1 MQGVSVTENNDNIR
15 IKISIQFQ
23 RVGGGIFVWIQD
35 HGSCDHS
42 FISLLNKYLFGSRGF
57 LLVIFTCSYYM
68 VPFNFYSYLSFA
80 RNYECVVVPS
90 LRNPGENLLVACTP
104 WLTYIYWS
112 IYSTNNTCP
121 QHSEFIL
128 KFYQRNIV

>member
-23 RVGGGIFVWIQD
+23 RVGGWGRIFVWIQD

-68 VPFNFYSYLSFA
+68 VPFNFYSFLSFA
-80 RNYECVVVPS
+80 RNYE
-90 LRNPGENLLVACTP
+90 
-104 WLTYIYWS
+104 
-112 IYSTNNTCP
+112 
-121 QHSEFIL
+121 
-128 KFYQRNIV
+128 